1 MVVFSEECLN
11 IADFDS
17 QDQSKLSLGP
27 RISSKSIAII
37 AQPPSGNIEA
47 GVLFDSPNLARDI
60 ETHFQSLID
69 LGLLE
74 KLRCNP

>member
-1 MVVFSEECLN
+1 M
-11 IADFDS
+11 
-17 QDQSKLSLGP
+17 
-27 RISSKSIAII
+27 

-47 GVLFDSPNLARDI
+47 GVRFDSPNLARDI

-69 LGLLE
+69 HGWLE